1 MEHQG
6 LHFPAFMKC
15 LFSVE
20 RPIISMVAALPCETQ
35 MGLQTGPVEC
45 LPEINVEDQGSSP
58 GLEAFWP
65 WVHSWGGTDCW
76 L

>member
-15 LFSVE
+15 LFSVD
-20 RPIISMVAALPCETQ
+20 RPIISMAAALQCETQ

-45 LPEINVEDQGSSP
+45 LPEINVEDRGSSP
-58 GLEAFWP
+58 GL
-65 WVHSWGGTDCW
+65 
-76 L
+76 